1 MAEAIGW
8 LASAVLLATL
18 LRQVLVQWR
27 SGSTEGVSSWLF
39 IGQLTASAGFALYS
53 WLLQNWVFLT
63 TNSALCLTA
72 IAGQLIYRRNRRR
85 FDHAFAASLRRGP
98 QPRIRHDQE
107 IA

>member
-1 MAEAIGW
+1 VAEAIGW
-8 LASAVLLATL
+8 LASAMLLATL
-18 LRQVLVQWR
+18 VRQVVVQWR

-39 IGQLTASAGFALYS
+39 VGQLSASAGFALYS

-85 FDHAFAASLRRGP
+85 AAGGGG
-98 QPRIRHDQE
+98 Q
-107 IA
+107 